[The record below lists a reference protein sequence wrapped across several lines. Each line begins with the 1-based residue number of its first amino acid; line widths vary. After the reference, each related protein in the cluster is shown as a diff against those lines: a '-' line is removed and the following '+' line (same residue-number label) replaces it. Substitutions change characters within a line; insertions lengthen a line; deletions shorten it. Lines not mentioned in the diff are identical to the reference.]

1 VPRPIRSLTSPTRS
15 KMADSHVIALKFR
28 PKTFDQVVG
37 QEAIIRTLKNAIESE
52 RIYHAYLFAGARGV
66 GKTTTARIVAK
77 ALNCAKGPTIEPC
90 GECDSCVEIATSSSV
105 DVLEI
110 DAASNTGVENV
121 RTSIISS
128 APGAPWRDRYRIF
141 IIDEVHQLSNAAFNA
156 LLKTIEEPPPS
167 VVFILA
173 TTELQKVPDTILSR
187 CQVFEFRTISQ
198 KKIFDE
204 LRRIATDLG
213 LDITDSALA
222 AIARAGEGSMRDAES
237 SLDQVISFSGK
248 TITDEDVSVALGIVD
263 AETLN
268 RTLRSIAEHDGQAT
282 LKIVDEVV
290 ARGYDIRNFCRELM
304 THIRALLVIKLAGFD
319 AELLQAAPG
328 EAEALVRLAEEF
340 SEQDLIRFFSILTKT
355 EQDIRVSPQPRFQL
369 EIGLVKLSQLARLH
383 LLEDALATL
392 EGIASRLPVSSSRP
406 VPAVG
411 QQPQRVAPVSPGVRP
426 QAASPAPARNAPRT
440 AAPHNR
446 AAVKAEAPR
455 PSAEAAP
462 AHQHAAMEPPA
473 AASPVIRQS
482 SETGKRDPGG
492 NSSPIAH
499 DAAETAGEPPEPPP
513 WLEVLSETAPRTGD
527 QPAQQQPER
536 HPRDGDTLQKL
547 KQALEAKRKTMLA
560 TDLEQAERVWVEGNK
575 LRISYGPDAVKIK
588 STVEKPNSLKFIQEA
603 CVEVLG
609 KKLDIAVTIGSDVLS
624 APEPAPARAPE
635 DRPENRPAVRA
646 LVERFQGEVIEVIEP
661 EV

>member
-1 VPRPIRSLTSPTRS
+1 
-15 KMADSHVIALKFR
+15 MADSHVIALKFR

-37 QEAIIRTLKNAIESE
+37 QEAIIRTLKNAIETG

-77 ALNCAKGPTIEPC
+77 ALNCANGPSIAPC
-90 GECDSCVEIATSSSV
+90 GECDSCIEIATSTSV
-105 DVLEI
+105 DVQEI

-198 KKIFDE
+198 KKMFEE
-204 LRRIATDLG
+204 LRRIANDLG
-213 LDITDSALA
+213 LEITDSALA

-237 SLDQVISFSGK
+237 ALDQVISFAGK
-248 TITDEDVSVALGIVD
+248 AITYEDVSVALGIVD
-263 AETLN
+263 TETLN
-268 RTLRSIAEHDGQAT
+268 RTIKAIAQHDGQAT

-304 THIRALLVIKLAGFD
+304 THIRSLLVIKLVGFD
-319 AELLQAAPG
+319 AELLQTPPG
-328 EAEALVRLAEEF
+328 EAEALGRLAEEF
-340 SEQDLIRFFSILTKT
+340 SEQDLIRFFNILTKT
-355 EQDIRVSPQPRFQL
+355 EQDIRVSPQPRFHL

-383 LLEDALATL
+383 LLEDALTAL
-392 EGIASRLPVSSSRP
+392 ESIASQLPGSSSRP
-406 VPAVG
+406 GAAPGSQPLGAAPTRAVG
-411 QQPQRVAPVSPGVRP
+411 RP
-426 QAASPAPARNAPRT
+426 QPTSTSRNTATLHDSPSRQVQGVPQSGEAFSANLHAP
-440 AAPHNR
+440 
-446 AAVKAEAPR
+446 
-455 PSAEAAP
+455 
-462 AHQHAAMEPPA
+462 EPV
-473 AASPVIRQS
+473 AASPVAGPV
-482 SETGKRDPGG
+482 SEASKRNPI
-492 NSSPIAH
+492 NNTSPISRH
-499 DAAETAGEPPEPPP
+499 AAERGPDLPP
-513 WLEVLSETAPRTGD
+513 WLDEPYEAEPAIDEQAAKKQAPD
-527 QPAQQQPER
+527 QQQ
-536 HPRDGDTLQKL
+536 DADTFRKL
-547 KQALEAKRKTMLA
+547 KQALEAKRKKMLA
-560 TDLEQAERVWVEGNK
+560 TDLEQAERVWVEGDK

-588 STVEKPNSLKFIQEA
+588 STIEKPNSIKFIQEA

-609 KKLDIAVTIGSDVLS
+609 KKLDIAVTIGSDVHS
-624 APEPAPARAPE
+624 EAPLPATAPQRTAARAPE

>member
-1 VPRPIRSLTSPTRS
+1 
-15 KMADSHVIALKFR
+15 
-28 PKTFDQVVG
+28 
-37 QEAIIRTLKNAIESE
+37 
-52 RIYHAYLFAGARGV
+52 V
-66 GKTTTARIVAK
+66 GKTTTARILAE
-77 ALNCAKGPTIEPC
+77 ALNCVRGPTVNPC
-90 GECDSCVEIATSSSV
+90 GVCPSCTDIANSRSILV
-105 DVLEI
+105 KEI
-110 DAASNTGVENV
+110 DAASNTHVDDV
-121 RTSIISS
+121 RDFVIVS
-128 APGAPWRDRYRIF
+128 ATYAPPPGQYKIF
-141 IIDEVHQLSNAAFNA
+141 IIDEVHQLSSHAFNA
-156 LLKTIEEPPPS
+156 LLKTIEEPKPN

-173 TTELQKVPDTILSR
+173 TTELQKVPATILSR

-268 RTLRSIAEHDGQAT
+268 RTLRAVAEHDGQAT
-282 LKIVDEVV
+282 LRIVDEVV

-319 AELLQAAPG
+319 PELLQAAPG

-392 EGIASRLPVSSSRP
+392 EGIASRLPGSSSRP

-411 QQPQRVAPVSPGVRP
+411 PQPQRAAPVSPGVRP
-426 QAASPAPARNAPRT
+426 QAASPAANTPQPAAPHSRT
-440 AAPHNR
+440 AAKVG
-446 AAVKAEAPR
+446 AAR
-455 PSAEAAP
+455 PSAEPPPANLRAAT
-462 AHQHAAMEPPA
+462 EPPA
-473 AASPVIRQS
+473 AASPVARQV
-482 SETGKRDPGG
+482 SEARKRDPGG

-499 DAAETAGEPPEPPP
+499 RAAEAAGEPPEPPP
-513 WLEVLSETAPRTGD
+513 WLEEPYDAAPRISD

-536 HPRDGDTLQKL
+536 HPRDGDTFQKL

-560 TDLEQAERVWVEGNK
+560 TDLEHAERVWVEGNK

-588 STVEKPNSLKFIQEA
+588 STVEKPNSIKVIQEA

-609 KKLDIAVTIGSDVLS
+609 KKLDIAVTIGSDVLA
-624 APEPAPARAPE
+624 APEPAAARAPE

-646 LVERFQGEVIEVIEP
+646 LVERFQGEVIEVKEP

>member
-1 VPRPIRSLTSPTRS
+1 MSESQ
-15 KMADSHVIALKFR
+15 VIALKYR
-28 PKTFDQVVG
+28 PKSFDQVVG
-37 QEAIIRTLKNAIESE
+37 QEPIVRTISNALLAGKL
-52 RIYHAYLFAGARGV
+52 HNAYVFGGPRGV
-66 GKTTTARIVAK
+66 GKTSMARLLAK
-77 ALNCAKGPTIEPC
+77 GLNCVNKPTTHPC
-90 GECDSCVEIATSSSV
+90 GVCDYCADIEMSKGTSMF
-105 DVLEI
+105 VLEI
-110 DAASNTGVENV
+110 DAASNTGVDNV
-121 RTSIISS
+121 RRVILDSQMLFQKD
-128 APGAPWRDRYRIF
+128 GRHNVF
-141 IIDEVHQLSNAAFNA
+141 IIDEVHQLSGSAFNA
-156 LLKTIEEPPPS
+156 LLKTIEEPPPH
-167 VVFILA
+167 VVFIMA
-173 TTELQKVPDTILSR
+173 TTELHKVPDTILSR
-187 CQVFEFRTISQ
+187 CQVFEFRAISQ
-198 KKIFDE
+198 EKIAAQ
-204 LRRIATDLG
+204 LRLIANDLG
-213 LDITDSALA
+213 VEISASAVSL
-222 AIARAGEGSMRDAES
+222 IARASEGSMRDAES
-237 SLDQVISFSGK
+237 ALDQVISFSGK
-248 TITDEDVSVALGIVD
+248 AITDEDVSVALGIVD

-411 QQPQRVAPVSPGVRP
+411 PQPQRVAPVSPCVRP

-462 AHQHAAMEPPA
+462 AQHAAMEPPA

-513 WLEVLSETAPRTGD
+513 WLEVISEAAPRTGD

-547 KQALEAKRKTMLA
+547 KQALEANRKTMLA

-624 APEPAPARAPE
+624 APVPAAARAPE

-646 LVERFQGEVIEVIEP
+646 LVERFQGEVIEVKEP